1 MTNQDPPPGGD
12 DQNRPDDENRPDDLP
27 PDRPPSEMGP
37 PMPPP
42 PPDAVPPSTGGAAP
56 PPGGVPPMGAYGAPP
71 PGGQPPPPTAGP
83 TGPGAQP
90 DIGAGFSWAWSKF
103 QANAAPL
110 VVSTLIIGALAV
122 VAYLIVYLPLLA
134 VVGGGG
140 GGEISVDPVTGELT
154 GFSTGPGFIVT
165 TLVSA
170 IGFFALFIVIQGIGS
185 NLVRMSLKI
194 ADGEEV
200 SVGDLF
206 TFPRGGTTF
215 VTALLL
221 ALGTTI
227 GYLLCFLPGLIFAWG
242 AAFTFA
248 FFYDQNLAP
257 VDAIKASFTLFKNN
271 LGPAILTVLLG
282 GLVASAGVLACFVGV
297 VVSAPLAQL
306 FIVHQ
311 YRSMTGGQVAA

>member
-1 MTNQDPPPGGD
+1 MTNQDPPPGD
-12 DQNRPDDENRPDDLP
+12 DQNRPDDLP
-27 PDRPPSEMGP
+27 PGRPPSEMGP
-37 PMPPP
+37 PLPPP

-56 PPGGVPPMGAYGAPP
+56 PPGGVPPMGGYGAPP
-71 PGGQPPPPTAGP
+71 PGAQPPPPPPGTP
-83 TGPGAQP
+83 TGPGGQP
-90 DIGAGFSWAWSKF
+90 DIGAGFSWAWAKF

-134 VVGGGG
+134 IVGGGG
-140 GGEISVDPVTGELT
+140 SEISVDPVTGEIT
-154 GFSTGPGFIVT
+154 GFSAGPGFFVT

-170 IGFFALFIVIQGIGS
+170 IGLFALFIVIQGVGS

-200 SVGDLF
+200 AVGDLF
-206 TFPRGGTTF
+206 TFPRGGSTF
-215 VTALLL
+215 VTAILL
-221 ALGTTI
+221 ALGTAV
-227 GYLLCFLPGLIFAWG
+227 GYLLCFLPGIVFAWG

-248 FFYDQNLAP
+248 FFYDKGLAP
-257 VDAIKASFTLFKNN
+257 VDAIKASFTLFKDN

-282 GLVASAGVLACFVGV
+282 GLVASAGVLLCFVGV
-297 VVSAPLAQL
+297 IVSAPIAQL

-311 YRSMTGGQVAA
+311 YRSMTGGRITA

>member
-12 DQNRPDDENRPDDLP
+12 DQNRPDDGLP

-56 PPGGVPPMGAYGAPP
+56 PPGGVPPMGGYGAPP
-71 PGGQPPPPTAGP
+71 PGSPPPPPPPPPGGP
-83 TGPGAQP
+83 AGAQP
-90 DIGAGFSWAWSKF
+90 DIGAGFSWAWAKF
-103 QANAAPL
+103 QANAVPL
-110 VVSTLIIGALAV
+110 VVSTLIIGALAA

-134 VVGGGG
+134 LVGGG
-140 GGEISVDPVTGELT
+140 GGEISVDPVTGEIT

-165 TLVSA
+165 TLVGA
-170 IGFFALFIVIQGIGS
+170 IGLFVLLIVVQGIGS
-185 NLVRMSLKI
+185 NLVRMALKI

-200 SVGDLF
+200 AVGDLF
-206 TFPRGGTTF
+206 SFPRGSTTF

-221 ALGTTI
+221 ALGTAV
-227 GYLLCFLPGLIFAWG
+227 GYLLCFLPGILFAWG

-248 FFYDQNLAP
+248 FFYDKGLAP
-257 VDAIKASFTLFKNN
+257 VDAVKASFSLFKDN

-282 GLVASAGVLACFVGV
+282 GLIASAGVLLCFVGV
-297 VVSAPLAQL
+297 LVSAPIAQL

-311 YRSMTGGQVAA
+311 YRSITGGRIAA